1 MRARAAHR
9 APQQSG
15 HARQSLGVPPAFT
28 LIELLVV
35 ISIFVLV
42 LAIGVPAFSSLL
54 YSSDQSLSENALRQG
69 LAGARD
75 AAARS
80 PAGQDAAAVFFYD
93 QHRLSIVVC
102 GWAGVIDDE
111 NVNGDIVRREIFA
124 PIPGM
129 APVQLPR
136 LWMVRGYC
144 PPGRL
149 DGAEWYEDTHTPTLG
164 RPTHWVFPET
174 SFFDLDDGD
183 DGQDRQT
190 FMVRFEGGTGKL
202 RTTDPAAVL
211 VLAPSPSTAFRNT
224 GSWSLPDLQV
234 NRVADPAR
242 FVRRLLNSNRPMNEK
257 RDMLGDRASDTVLA
271 RPLGQLAIYN
281 ERRLAGALGARLNDA
296 SGCLYAAGPDP
307 AYVAITG
314 TPPAGVPDKIDEWIE
329 DRVLNGAKS
338 DARIFSIH
346 PHLGWLQELTGSRP

>member
-1 MRARAAHR
+1 MPR
-9 APQQSG
+9 
-15 HARQSLGVPPAFT
+15 AFT

-54 YSSDQSLSENALRQG
+54 YTSVQSLSENALRQG

-80 PAGQDAAAVFFYD
+80 PAGRDAAAVFVYD

-102 GWAGVIDDE
+102 GWAGVIDEPVDPT
-111 NVNGDIVRREIFA
+111 NPSVLPREVFA

-136 LWMVRGYC
+136 LWMVRGYS
-144 PPGRL
+144 PQGRL
-149 DGAEWYEDTHTPTLG
+149 DSTWYEKTHPASASSAV
-164 RPTHWVFPET
+164 RNAHWLFPET
-174 SFFDLDDGD
+174 SFFDLDVGNDGA
-183 DGQDRQT
+183 DRQT

-211 VLAPSPSTAFRNT
+211 VLSPSPSSTFRGT
-224 GSWSLPDLQV
+224 GIWATYRAD
-234 NRVADPAR
+234 READPGR
-242 FVRRLLNSNRPMNEK
+242 FVRRLMALPPPLQNLAK
-257 RDMLGDRASDTVLA
+257 QLLGDDASDTVRA
-271 RPLGQLAIYN
+271 KPVGQLAIYN
-281 ERRLAGALGARLNDA
+281 ERRLAGALGARLNDTT
-296 SGCLYAAGPDP
+296 GCLYQAAPDP
-307 AYVAITG
+307 AYVTITG
-314 TPPAGVPDKIDEWIE
+314 LPPANVPDTIDQWIE
-329 DRVLNGAKS
+329 DRAASGAKS